1 MAVMVAHGSNFNA
14 RLQVLGQ
21 PEHREWEREAISSKL
36 TKEPWPPH
44 SSGGLPEISK
54 QLFYGPC
61 SVNHCK
67 SIINSY
73 MNSCFLYQPGG

>member
-1 MAVMVAHGSNFNA
+1 MAAHGSNFNA

-21 PEHREWEREAISSKL
+21 PEHREREAISSKL

-54 QLFYGPC
+54 QLFYGLC

-67 SIINSY
+67 LIINGY
-73 MNSCFLYQPGG
+73 PNSCFLYQLGG